1 MNKQTTI
8 FILNF
13 LFVFAIYA
21 QNKEDN
27 NNKFDSI
34 HFLTATKLAGQ
45 DIQRAFEVSDSLFRT
60 STSELQR
67 VKSLMLFVSSHR
79 QTGVPEQAIRKA
91 SEAENIADKYKL
103 YEWQARISGFL
114 STQYRNIFITET
126 GRVYLQRGLKA
137 SKKIQNQTQK

>member
-27 NNKFDSI
+27 NKKFDSI
-34 HFLTATKLAGQ
+34 YFLTATNLAGK

-67 VKSLMLFVSSHR
+67 VKSLMLFSSLH
-79 QTGVPEQAIRKA
+79 QQKK
-91 SEAENIADKYKL
+91 ENP
-103 YEWQARISGFL
+103 
-114 STQYRNIFITET
+114 
-126 GRVYLQRGLKA
+126 
-137 SKKIQNQTQK
+137 KKP